1 MENLWKLQG
10 MQFRVIKLTII
21 FAISL
26 AHWGFD
32 WYGICLDCLGL
43 QHDYRKSETG
53 KPLLDPK
60 RVDPIM
66 GPYLGDKS
74 WNRLNMRMK
83 HSWVNSEGVVKAS
96 SLLSWVISA
105 SLETISYFLYFLYSC
120 WLSLLFLPLYPHTQ
134 ATPQLSHPQNS
145 FHRWAL
151 RPQQAPSRPHH
162 LFIVVSW
169 PIIWTSKTLT

>member
-151 RPQQAPSRPHH
+151 RPQHVPSRPHH